1 MTSVETR
8 QAVHPDH
15 ARGMDTETL
24 RRHFLA
30 GGMFAAGEI
39 RLVYT
44 HYDRFVVGAAVPD
57 GAPLVLDQIA
67 ETRTAT
73 FLERRE
79 LGIVNIGGPGRVEAA
94 GQSWDMENGD
104 VLYLGMGSGA
114 VTFSG
119 EGRFY
124 LASAPAP
131 AHRAL
136 PCRLVTV
143 GEAKEMKTGAVET
156 SNKRTIRQFIH
167 PLVMESCQLVL
178 GYTTLEDGS
187 VWNTIP
193 SHVHDRRMEAYLYH
207 GMAPEARVLHLMGE
221 PTETRHLFV
230 SNEEAV
236 LSPPW
241 SIHSGAGIGGY
252 TFIWAMAGDNVDY
265 TDMDFIQPSDLR

>member
-1 MTSVETR
+1 MIHVETR

-15 ARGMDTETL
+15 ARAMDTAAL

-30 GGMFAAGEI
+30 EGIFAPGEI

-57 GAPLVLDQIA
+57 GAALVLDRIA
-67 ETRTAT
+67 ETKTAT

-79 LGIVNIGGPGRVEAA
+79 MGVVNIGGPGRVEAG
-94 GQSWDMENGD
+94 GQAWDMAQGD
-104 VLYLGMGSGA
+104 VLYLGMGAGP

-119 EGRFY
+119 QGRFY
-124 LASAPAP
+124 ITSCP

-136 PCRLVTV
+136 PARLVTV
-143 GEAKEMKTGAVET
+143 ADAKEMKTGAVET

-187 VWNTIP
+187 VWNTMP
-193 SHVHDRRMEAYLYH
+193 AHVHDRRMEAYLYH
-207 GMAPEARVLHLMGE
+207 GMEPQARVLHLMGE
-221 PTETRHLFV
+221 PQETRHVFV
-230 SNEEAV
+230 ANEQAV
-236 LSPPW
+236 ISPPW
-241 SIHSGAGIGGY
+241 SIHAGAGIGGY

-265 TDMDFIQPSDLR
+265 TDMDFVQPEDLR

>member
-1 MTSVETR
+1 MTTHVETR

-15 ARGMDTETL
+15 AKGMDTDSL

-30 GGMFAAGEI
+30 EGLFARAEI

-44 HYDRFVVGAAVPD
+44 HYDRFVVGGAVPD
-57 GAPLVLDQIA
+57 GADITLDQIA

-79 LGIVNIGGPGRVEAA
+79 MGIVNIGEAGSVTAA
-94 GQSWDMENGD
+94 GQTWDMKNGD

-119 EGRFY
+119 KGRFY
-124 LASAPAP
+124 ITSCP
-131 AHRAL
+131 AHREL
-136 PCRLVTV
+136 PCRLITV
-143 GEAKEMKTGAVET
+143 DEAKEMKTGAVET

-187 VWNTIP
+187 VWNTMP
-193 SHVHDRRMEAYLYH
+193 AHVHDRRMEAYLYH
-207 GMAPEARVLHLMGE
+207 GMAPEARVLHLMGQ
-221 PTETRHLFV
+221 PQETRHIFV
-230 SNEEAV
+230 ANEQAV
-236 LSPPW
+236 ISPPW

-265 TDMDFIQPSDLR
+265 TDMDFVQPGDLR

>member
-1 MTSVETR
+1 MTTHVETR
-8 QAVHPDH
+8 HAIHPDH
-15 ARGMDTETL
+15 AKRMNTADL
-24 RRHFLA
+24 RRHFLTE
-30 GGMFAAGEI
+30 GLFADGQI

-44 HYDRFVVGAAVPD
+44 HYDRFVLGGAVPS
-57 GAPLVLDQIA
+57 GADLTLDKIA
-67 ETRTAT
+67 ETRTAS

-79 LGIVNIGGPGRVEAA
+79 MGIVNIGEAGSVTAA
-94 GQSWDMENGD
+94 GQTWEMKKGD
-104 VLYLGMGSGA
+104 VLYLGMGSGE

-119 EGRFY
+119 MGRFY
-124 LASAPAP
+124 ITSCP
-131 AHRAL
+131 AHREL
-136 PCRLVTV
+136 PCRLITV
-143 GEAKEMKTGAVET
+143 EDAKEMKTGAVET

-221 PTETRHLFV
+221 PQETRHLFV
-230 SNEEAV
+230 ANEQAV
-236 LSPPW
+236 ISPSW

-265 TDMDFIQPSDLR
+265 TDMDFIQPEDLR